1 MYFEIFVCVRPIIY
15 NVMMNLELYLICI
28 CIIFYFRFGLN
39 YVDDKGEKQTPII
52 IHRAILGSV
61 ERLIAIL
68 TESFAGKQ
76 NYQFLRKFVAE
87 SYLLDIIR
95 LNYTGD
101 NITKPA
107 KYVPSLVSKL

>member
-1 MYFEIFVCVRPIIY
+1 MY
-15 NVMMNLELYLICI
+15 LYS
-28 CIIFYFRFGLN
+28 FYFRFGLN

-76 NYQFLRKFVAE
+76 NYPFFNKIWSKIFFIECLTAE
-87 SYLLDIIR
+87 LHW
-95 LNYTGD
+95 G
-101 NITKPA
+101 
-107 KYVPSLVSKL
+107 